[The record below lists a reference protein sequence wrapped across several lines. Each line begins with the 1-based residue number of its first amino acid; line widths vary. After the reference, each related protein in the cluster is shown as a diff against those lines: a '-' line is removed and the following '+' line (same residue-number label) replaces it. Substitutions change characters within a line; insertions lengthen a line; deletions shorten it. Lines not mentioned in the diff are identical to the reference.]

1 MLESWEDYQPKPPE
15 GKVTELDFDT
25 NYIHAK
31 IVSSD
36 YELEFSYKTNMGD
49 VMDYVEFD
57 LNEINKNI
65 IEWARNYLLN
75 KVKE

>member
-1 MLESWEDYQPKPPE
+1 MLEAWEDYQPQPPE

-25 NYIHAK
+25 NFIHAK
-31 IVSSD
+31 IVSAD

-57 LNEINKNI
+57 LNEVNKNI
-65 IEWARNYLLN
+65 VEWARKYLLK
-75 KVKE
+75 KVK